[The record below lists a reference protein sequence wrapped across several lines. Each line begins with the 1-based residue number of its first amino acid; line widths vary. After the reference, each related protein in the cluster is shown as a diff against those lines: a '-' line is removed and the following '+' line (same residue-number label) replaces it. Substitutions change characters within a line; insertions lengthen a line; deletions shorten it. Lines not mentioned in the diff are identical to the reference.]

1 MTLTF
6 EEPALSRKAVVDAA
20 VKQADVR
27 LCDQTFGNIYA
38 WAAALQ
44 VTLAVEGESFAVR
57 WGKRHAIPV
66 GPARKAMLEALL
78 EQGVEKFICVSE
90 QERAW
95 LEQEFPARF
104 TFTENRSS
112 ADYVYDREKLELL
125 TGKKLAAKRNH
136 INFFEQNHTW
146 ETRPI
151 DESNLQE
158 IFAFNDQ
165 WCAENDCTQDLS
177 LMREGC
183 AVRRGLRHFKELGY
197 RGLALYA
204 EGRLCAFTYGEP
216 VGREGFCV
224 HVEKADAALRGAYP
238 MINRQF
244 VRSLPPEVRWI
255 NREDD
260 TGDEGLRKAKLSY
273 QPLEILMK
281 YTAEVVK

>member
-1 MTLTF
+1 MTLIF
-6 EEPALSRKAVVDAA
+6 EAPDFSHKEAVDAA
-20 VKQADVR
+20 VKREDVR

-44 VTLAVEGESFAVR
+44 VTLAVEGESFAVC
-57 WGKRHAIPV
+57 WGKRHAVPV
-66 GPARKAMLEALL
+66 GPARKEMVEALL
-78 EQGVEKFICVSE
+78 AQGVERFICVSE
-90 QERAW
+90 QDRAW
-95 LEQEFPARF
+95 MEREFPARF
-104 TFTENRSS
+104 TFTENRNS
-112 ADYVYDREKLELL
+112 ADYLYDREKMEQL

-136 INFFEQNHTW
+136 INYFEQNHSW

-158 IFAFNDQ
+158 IFSFNEK
-165 WCAENDCTQDLS
+165 WCADNDCTQDPS
-177 LMREGC
+177 LMVEGC

-204 EGRLCAFTYGEP
+204 DGVLCAFTYGEP
-216 VGREGFCV
+216 IGSEGFCV

-244 VRSLPPEVRWI
+244 VRSLPPEIRWI

-260 TGDEGLRKAKLSY
+260 AGDEGLRRAKLGY
-273 QPLEILMK
+273 QPTEILMK